1 MEDSLLVSI
10 DKPITRSGAPWRTC
24 HRKLLGMKV
33 YSKVFPLTM
42 NTFSGFCA
50 ITSIGVYED
59 AQMTQMYVQAG
70 ILSSWSFVLHS

>member
-24 HRKLLGMKV
+24 HRKLLGTKV
-33 YSKVFPLTM
+33 YSKVFPR
-42 NTFSGFCA
+42 NYKFFSGFCA

-59 AQMTQMYVQAG
+59 AQITQMYVQAA
-70 ILSSWSFVLHS
+70 ILSSWSFVLDS